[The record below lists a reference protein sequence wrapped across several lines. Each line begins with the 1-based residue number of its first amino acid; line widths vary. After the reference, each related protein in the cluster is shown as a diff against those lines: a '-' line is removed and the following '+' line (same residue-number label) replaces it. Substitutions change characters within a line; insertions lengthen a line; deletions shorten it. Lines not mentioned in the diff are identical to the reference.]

1 MRRIRILLLL
11 CFALPFLA
19 TASAAGVP
27 ELRGSSST
35 VSGVYSLTFN
45 LNIATALPAGT
56 TITCR
61 AQIVPNQTG
70 AELPNQQFAPI
81 PVKRVSG
88 VASVTGS
95 TANCAAEIPFSWTGM
110 NARGGVILSY
120 EIDAVST
127 SGSVPLM
134 VKRSVQQ
141 NIPVAYPASGGSA
154 RLSFNLIF

>member
-61 AQIVPNQTG
+61 ARIIPNPG
-70 AELPNQQFAPI
+70 RADLPNQQLAPI
-81 PVKRVSG
+81 PVRTVEG
-88 VASVTGS
+88 VASITGS
-95 TANCAAEIPFSWTGM
+95 TANCAAEIPFSWTVPSTQ
-110 NARGGVILSY
+110 GVAMLSY
-120 EIDAVST
+120 EIDAVNT
-127 SGSVPLM
+127 SGSTPL
-134 VKRSVQQ
+134 VVRSSGQQ
-141 NIPVAYPASGGSA
+141 NVGVAFPGLGGST